1 MNKLK
6 TVIQYECT
14 TSFKYIW
21 IFYAIQYAA
30 VALICAIIA
39 ISMGSLEGVGISCL
53 ETNTLFYVGVLG
65 ILGFKE
71 DFKMLIQNG
80 FTRKYIFLG
89 TSSMFMFISAILAF
103 IDTIVG
109 NVLHHTL
116 QEYSSI
122 FGSIYGYEN
131 IVVNWLWLFLV
142 YMLVCSFLY
151 LIILTINKIGKISS
165 ICLGVVLGTIVLLI
179 PALFRFVLPNAF
191 ANNLITLATK
201 AMGFMSNGTI
211 NFICPLLT
219 LLLFIGIFS
228 ICSYN
233 IICRTELKY

>member
-233 IICRTELKY
+233 IICRTEL

>member
-1 MNKLK
+1 
-6 TVIQYECT
+6 
-14 TSFKYIW
+14 
-21 IFYAIQYAA
+21 
-30 VALICAIIA
+30 
-39 ISMGSLEGVGISCL
+39 
-53 ETNTLFYVGVLG
+53 
-65 ILGFKE
+65 
-71 DFKMLIQNG
+71 MLIQNG

-233 IICRTELKY
+233 IICRTEL